1 MKSNISSKV
10 VSFAELMTFGGAKH
24 LLIERYQRPYAW
36 GVEEIE
42 ALFQDHF
49 LEIPI
54 RKAAKIQTPDVDFAD
69 PFVGSIVLLP
79 RNHDKHG
86 ACMEVIDGQQRM
98 TTLSLLLAMAYRKL
112 VACDGEAP
120 DAVRAVLFANDRCSV
135 TRLVPKEQDKKNYER
150 SLSLGQTDKEIES
163 ETKELARQHKADN
176 PQALSRASFSAH
188 QVILVCLDTY
198 VRRCRSYNI
207 AQGEALL
214 MLIDVILNGL
224 RIVAVSVDGYSQGMS
239 VFEALNARGQPLT
252 VDQLFK
258 NVLMLTFTDKVQH
271 DVIDEAWE
279 GDRLSFE
286 SMVPESSHRDKFLL
300 HYHRAFFGHV
310 QKRMLY
316 ASFKKI
322 AQDVKKGGGPQGLNS
337 LDEYL
342 DHFLRNCRFIAR
354 NHPPTLKTLGAE
366 VCRPVLMAVREKFG
380 GENDVAAE
388 AITRVSF
395 VFEAALIRIFV
406 CGTGVGRLDSN
417 MATLAAD
424 ILVGKCGNT
433 PASVEGGVRAFLN
446 SPVISLP
453 DDQLFEAKIKN
464 IDTGK
469 LTGRREKLLLARLH
483 QALDLGMTIFWKD
496 EVDIS
501 GYNLKKSVD
510 LGNNPNATRV
520 EAAGF
525 SSIPEYNQLASS
537 LGNVVVTP
545 PGAVKAGS
553 FVINDGLPTS
563 GADASQIKAALKKR
577 AERLL
582 RIYRV

>member
-1 MKSNISSKV
+1 
-10 VSFAELMTFGGAKH
+10 
-24 LLIERYQRPYAW
+24 
-36 GVEEIE
+36 
-42 ALFQDHF
+42 
-49 LEIPI
+49 
-54 RKAAKIQTPDVDFAD
+54 
-69 PFVGSIVLLP
+69 
-79 RNHDKHG
+79 
-86 ACMEVIDGQQRM
+86 
-98 TTLSLLLAMAYRKL
+98 MAYRKL
-112 VACDGEAP
+112 VACDGVAP
-120 DAVRAVLFANDRCSV
+120 DAVRGVLFADEGCSV
-135 TRLVPKEQDKKNYER
+135 PRLVPKEQDKKNYER
-150 SLSLGQTDKEIES
+150 SLSLGRTDKEIES
-163 ETKELARQHKADN
+163 ETKELAKQHKADN
-176 PQALSRASFSAH
+176 PQALGRASFSAH
-188 QVILVCLDTY
+188 QVISVCLDTY

-207 AQGEALL
+207 AQSEALL
-214 MLIDVILNGL
+214 MLIDVIMNGL

-258 NVLMLTFTDKVQH
+258 NVLMLTFTEKVQH

-342 DHFLRNCRFIAR
+342 GHFLRNCRFIAR

-380 GENDVAAE
+380 GENEVAAE
-388 AITRVSF
+388 AIARVSF

-417 MATLAAD
+417 MATLASD
-424 ILVGKCGNT
+424 ILDGKYGNT
-433 PASVEGGVRAFLN
+433 PASVEGGVRTFLN
-446 SPVISLP
+446 SPVIALP
-453 DDQLFEAKIKN
+453 DDQLFEAKIKS
-464 IDTGK
+464 IDIGR

-483 QALDLGMTIFWKD
+483 QALDIGMTVFWRD
-496 EVDIS
+496 EVEIS
-501 GYNLKKSVD
+501 GYNLKKSID
-510 LGNNPNATRV
+510 LGNNPSDARL

-525 SSIPEYNQLASS
+525 SSLSEYDQLSSS

-545 PGAVKAGS
+545 PGAVKAGA

-563 GADASQIKAALKKR
+563 GADAAQIKTCLKKR

>member
-1 MKSNISSKV
+1 
-10 VSFAELMTFGGAKH
+10 
-24 LLIERYQRPYAW
+24 
-36 GVEEIE
+36 
-42 ALFQDHF
+42 
-49 LEIPI
+49 
-54 RKAAKIQTPDVDFAD
+54 
-69 PFVGSIVLLP
+69 
-79 RNHDKHG
+79 
-86 ACMEVIDGQQRM
+86 
-98 TTLSLLLAMAYRKL
+98 MAYRKL

-188 QVILVCLDTY
+188 QVISVCLDTY

-388 AITRVSF
+388 AIARVSF

-417 MATLAAD
+417 MATLASD

-483 QALDLGMTIFWKD
+483 QALDLGMTLFWRD

-510 LGNNPNATRV
+510 LGNNPSDTKLA
-520 EAAGF
+520 AAGF
-525 SSIPEYNQLASS
+525 SSISEYDQLCSS

-563 GADASQIKAALKKR
+563 GANASQIKASLKKR

>member
-10 VSFAELMTFGGAKH
+10 VSFAELMTFGDVNH

-54 RKAAKIQTPDVDFAD
+54 RKDAKIQTPDVDFAD

-79 RNHDKHG
+79 RKHEKHG
-86 ACMEVIDGQQRM
+86 ACMEVIDGQQRS

-112 VACDGEAP
+112 VACGEEAP
-120 DAVRAVLFANDRCSV
+120 AEVKAVLFADRSCSV
-135 TRLVPKEQDKKNYER
+135 TRLVPKDQDRKNYER
-150 SLSLGQTDKEIES
+150 SISLGRTDKEIES
-163 ETKELARQHKADN
+163 ETKELGRQHKSDN
-176 PQALSRASFSAH
+176 PQALKRASFTAH
-188 QVILVCLDTY
+188 QVITVCLDTY
-198 VRRCRSYNI
+198 IKRCQSYSI
-207 AQGEALL
+207 TRADALR
-214 MLIDVILNGL
+214 MIIDVIMNGL
-224 RIVAVSVDGYSQGMS
+224 RIVVVSVDGYSQGMS

-258 NVLMLTFTDKVQH
+258 NVLMLTFTEKVQH
-271 DVIDEAWE
+271 DIIDDSWE

-286 SMVPESSHRDKFLL
+286 SMLPESSHRDKFLL
-300 HYHRAFFGHV
+300 HYHRAFFGHI

-322 AQDVKKGGGPQGLNS
+322 AQDVRKGNGPQGLDT
-337 LDEYL
+337 LQRYL

-354 NHPPTLKTLGAE
+354 NHPATLKTLGAE

-380 GENDVAAE
+380 VESVEATE
-388 AITRVSF
+388 AIARISF

-417 MATLAAD
+417 MATLASE
-424 ILVGKCGNT
+424 ILDGKRGNT
-433 PASVEGGVRAFLN
+433 PASVEGGVRSFLN

-469 LTGRREKLLLARLH
+469 LTGRREKLILARLH
-483 QALDLGMTIFWKD
+483 QALDLGVTLFWKE
-496 EVDIS
+496 EVEIS

-510 LGNNPNATRV
+510 LGNNPGDSKL

-525 SSIPEYNQLASS
+525 SSVSEYDQLASS

-563 GADASQIKAALKKR
+563 GADAAQIKATLKKR